1 MFLPFG
7 AIHNKRSFLAIDNL
21 INFINVLIK
30 KNIDNKHIWNETFC
44 ISDDEVI
51 SSTDLIKRIINTY
64 DLKIKLISIPQE
76 IIFIISKLFFGKKSL
91 DSLYGS
97 LYFDISKAKALLK
110 WKPKINMKNQL
121 LKIKNAK
128 NF

>member
-30 KNIDNKHIWNETFC
+30 NIDNKHIWNEIFC
-44 ISDDEVI
+44 ISDNEVI
-51 SSTDLIKRIINTY
+51 SSTVLIKRIINTY

-76 IIFIISKLFFGKKSL
+76 IIFLF
-91 DSLYGS
+91 
-97 LYFDISKAKALLK
+97 
-110 WKPKINMKNQL
+110 
-121 LKIKNAK
+121 
-128 NF
+128 